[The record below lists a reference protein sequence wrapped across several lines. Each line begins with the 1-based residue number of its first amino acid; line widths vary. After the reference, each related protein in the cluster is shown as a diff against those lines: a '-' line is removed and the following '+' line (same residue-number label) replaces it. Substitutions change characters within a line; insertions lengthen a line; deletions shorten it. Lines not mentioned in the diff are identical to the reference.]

1 VVGRVAA
8 KHKKAAERGEGVD
21 KKANV
26 NDAVRM
32 HTGKKLDD

>member
-1 VVGRVAA
+1 M
-8 KHKKAAERGEGVD
+8 AEQNLPDD

-32 HTGKKLDD
+32 HTGKTLDDQ